1 MLRLSAAALLAAGL
15 AALATTA
22 DAAPAAN
29 TAKPNVIVILSDDV
43 GWAEFGFQGCKDI
56 PTPNIDSIASSG
68 VKFTSG
74 YVAATVCSPSRAG
87 LMTGRYPTRF
97 GHEFNGGGG
106 EGGAGKAAK
115 GSKGEDAFG
124 LPLTETLFP
133 QRMKALGYATCC
145 IGKWH
150 LGGTKEYLPM
160 ARGFDEFY
168 GTVANTTYYNPPQF
182 IDSRKSKEVD
192 PVQDP
197 NFYTTEAYRDR
208 AIDYIGK
215 QQGKP
220 YFLYLPFNADHG
232 PLQPAAPQKYMDR
245 FPDIK
250 DQKRKEFAGA
260 MAALDD
266 AVGGVLKKVRD
277 LGQEE
282 STLIIFF
289 SDNGGPTWQTTAS
302 NLPLRGSKGTTSEG
316 GTRIPYCMQWK
327 GKIPAGSVYDHPIQN
342 LDLLPTAVTAAGGKI
357 DPAWKLDGV
366 DLLLLPETL
375 AAVRA
380 ARANRL
386 QTSMNLAIGSALAC
400 SGLTVPVVVLAS
412 LAFDLPLVLGLAP
425 KDISMLS
432 VTFLVSAI
440 TLGTG
445 RTYVMQGAVH
455 LVLFAA
461 FLFLAFVP

>member
-1 MLRLSAAALLAAGL
+1 MIRFSIIALLATSIASL
-15 AALATTA
+15 NAAA
-22 DAAPAAN
+22 DV
-29 TAKPNVIVILSDDV
+29 AKPNVIVFLSDDV

-56 PTPNIDSIASSG
+56 PTPHIDSIARSG
-68 VKFTSG
+68 VKFTNG

-115 GSKGEDAFG
+115 LGNDEAAFG

-150 LGGTKEYLPM
+150 LGGGQEYLPM

-182 IDSRKSKEVD
+182 IDSRKSPDVD
-192 PVQDP
+192 PVKDP
-197 NFYTTEAYRDR
+197 NFYTTDTYRDR
-208 AIDYIGK
+208 SIDWIG
-215 QQGKP
+215 QQAGKP

-232 PLQPAAPQKYMDR
+232 PLQPAAPPKYMDR

-266 AVGGVLKKVRD
+266 AVGAVLQKVRD

-282 STLIIFF
+282 NTLVIFY

-302 NLPLRGSKGTTSEG
+302 NLPLHGSIGTTSEG
-316 GTRIPYCMQWK
+316 GTRIPFCMQWK
-327 GKIPAGSVYDHPIQN
+327 GKIPAGKVYDHPIQN
-342 LDLLPTAVTAAGGKI
+342 LDVLPTALTAAGGKI

-366 DLLLLPETL
+366 DLMPYITGANNAQPHDVLYWRFGEQWAIRKGDWKLV
-375 AAVRA
+375 ASQADRA
-380 ARANRL
+380 ELKPRL
-386 QTSMNLAIGSALAC
+386 INLA
-400 SGLTVPVVVLAS
+400 
-412 LAFDLPLVLGLAP
+412 D
-425 KDISMLS
+425 DISEANDLS
-432 VTFLVSAI
+432 DKNPEKMKELQGLYKNWSQAQREPLWGA
-440 TLGTG
+440 LGG
-445 RTYVMQGAVH
+445 GLQKKKANKKK
-455 LVLFAA
+455 
-461 FLFLAFVP
+461 